1 MIKRTILIS
10 SLFFSSLIHADHFKY
25 DNINDLKNSNMNVDI
40 KSFDKEVFQPVAN
53 KINSKTEK
61 KKKRMIES
69 NINGDVCLSISDYA
83 YYAASNYYTTGISKP
98 LFSRIIDAS
107 IYHDANSYIRSV
119 PIAIL
124 VDLESEEETLNIFN
138 QLKYKADENYRN
150 DFRHEISLLFKYRQ
164 LYKCLIKKFPYYQYE
179 DIDFFKTLK
188 VFELDALEENI

>member
-1 MIKRTILIS
+1 MIKGMFLVS
-10 SLFFSSLIHADHFKY
+10 SLFFSGFIQADYFKY

-40 KSFDKEVFQPVAN
+40 K
-53 KINSKTEK
+53 KIDSKKTEK
-61 KKKRMIES
+61 QKKRMIES

-107 IYHDANSYIRSV
+107 IYHDANSYIQSV

-124 VDLESEEETLNIFN
+124 GDLESEEETLNIFN

-150 DFRHEISLLFKYRQ
+150 DFRHEISLLFKYKQ
-164 LYKCLIKKFPYYQYE
+164 LYKCLTKKFPYYQHE